1 MVLMDILRKSHCHPV
16 NPCRPLSCKM
26 PEAMSGLQALPPNIP
41 KKKIATRLASSDF
54 VYHVDKV

>member
-1 MVLMDILRKSHCHPV
+1 
-16 NPCRPLSCKM
+16 M